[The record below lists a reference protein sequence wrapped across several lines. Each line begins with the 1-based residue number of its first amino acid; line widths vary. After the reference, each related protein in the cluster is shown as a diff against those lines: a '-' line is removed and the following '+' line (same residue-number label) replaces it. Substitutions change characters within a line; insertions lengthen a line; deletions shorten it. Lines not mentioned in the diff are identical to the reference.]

1 MDLSSFPI
9 LSLIIFYV
17 GFVNHIEPNQIG
29 LARNHASGETWVQTA
44 SWHLTP
50 PWVWVSRVES
60 NPIRVGVPTAG
71 RGFSA
76 KLVRF
81 LPEKADDFLNR
92 EGWRYYWWD
101 NRISFNFGHS
111 VICTPFSRHFRNPLP
126 TPKISSKDDFCTQQV
141 SSCFSSTVFFRNCSI
156 AYIHQFLNVTHQ
168 KSDKICNQVHLSC
181 VRRMIQSVHCRYSYL
196 YLTLIESSLTPSPF
210 QCNLGLC
217 NETLDQNG
225 SIYFHMNPTSYFLLF
240 L

>member
-1 MDLSSFPI
+1 MKRNPQPFPANWRWWFRRLVPLWVLI

-101 NRISFNFGHS
+101 NRISFNFGHADEY
-111 VICTPFSRHFRNPLP
+111 RGFRNIILGYAYA
-126 TPKISSKDDFCTQQV
+126 KDPH
-141 SSCFSSTVFFRNCSI
+141 S
-156 AYIHQFLNVTHQ
+156 FLEV
-168 KSDKICNQVHLSC
+168 
-181 VRRMIQSVHCRYSYL
+181 
-196 YLTLIESSLTPSPF
+196 IE
-210 QCNLGLC
+210 
-217 NETLDQNG
+217 E
-225 SIYFHMNPTSYFLLF
+225 YER
-240 L
+240 